1 MAQLTKKYALVDE
14 PLYNRLTKRSAKTR
28 NPFQNVDVA
37 TTKDVGAS
45 MKSLASSDVDA
56 STKQMLFGSLLNTYR
71 DSFKKTTG
79 KRKRPQKPRSK
90 THDGNNTPLR
100 NSPSPTRAPAPIR
113 DDDRVV
119 DRTTP
124 QIRRLPDTPPA
135 TPKGRKM
142 KLRKHAPK
150 NVFDDHKTAGVFGG
164 TLSSPTARKLTRV
177 LNEMHR
183 EGLVRSGGTF
193 SSINVDGTGMTSS
206 TKIKNTIRNVVL
218 NGGAQT
224 SEQEGIVRELSKR
237 GVRLTK

>member
-1 MAQLTKKYALVDE
+1 MAQLTKKYALIDE
-14 PLYNRLTKRSAKTR
+14 SLYNRLTKRSAKAR

-90 THDGNNTPLR
+90 THDTNNTPLR
-100 NSPSPTRAPAPIR
+100 NSPSPTRERTPDR
-113 DDDRVV
+113 DVNRVA

-135 TPKGRKM
+135 TPM
-142 KLRKHAPK
+142 
-150 NVFDDHKTAGVFGG
+150 V
-164 TLSSPTARKLTRV
+164 
-177 LNEMHR
+177 
-183 EGLVRSGGTF
+183 
-193 SSINVDGTGMTSS
+193 
-206 TKIKNTIRNVVL
+206 
-218 NGGAQT
+218 
-224 SEQEGIVRELSKR
+224 
-237 GVRLTK
+237 

>member
-14 PLYNRLTKRSAKTR
+14 PLYIRLTKRSTKTR

-71 DSFKKTTG
+71 DSFKKATG
-79 KRKRPQKPRSK
+79 KRKRPPKPRSK
-90 THDGNNTPLR
+90 THNGNNTPLR
-100 NSPSPTRAPAPIR
+100 NSPSPTRAPTIG
-113 DDDRVV
+113 DDRAA
-119 DRTTP
+119 DRSTP
-124 QIRRLPDTPPA
+124 QIRRLPDTPPP
-135 TPKGRKM
+135 TPKRRKM

-150 NVFDDHKTAGVFGG
+150 NVFDDHKTAEVFGG
-164 TLSSPTARKLTRV
+164 NLSSPTARKLTRV

-193 SSINVDGTGMTSS
+193 SSLNVDGTGKTSS

-218 NGGAQT
+218 SGRAQT